1 MVKKKRIV
9 SKLILALVVLTAIS
23 CCFLGSTFARYT
35 SDGTGKATVAVA
47 KWDVSFGEEA
57 EEAVALGMISP
68 DDTEYDAETHKNAP
82 RSHTG
87 DKVLVATITNN
98 SDVDADVTVTLGTI
112 GFVNA
117 EGEAFTGFGEG
128 AGWSASSKTD
138 NPTQTQVAGLFSI
151 KLWYGGEGAL
161 DAEAAAANTELK
173 SGTTVTLGVGSET
186 PVELNIY
193 AEVTWTSADAL
204 LEGNSDALDS
214 WVGKNIAGLTS
225 TLTFTAVQ
233 GSETPVAS
241 GS

>member
-47 KWDVSFGEEA
+47 KWDVSFGENA

-68 DDTEYDAETHKNAP
+68 DDTEYDAGTHISTP

-98 SDVDADVTVTLGTI
+98 SDVEANVTVTLGTI

-128 AGWSASSKTD
+128 AGWSADSKTD

-151 KLWYGGEGAL
+151 KLYYCESDKDTQTATEATTPIASNAITL
-161 DAEAAAANTELK
+161 AAAPEAE
-173 SGTTVTLGVGSET
+173 GTADNV
-186 PVELNIY
+186 LNIY
-193 AEVTWTSADAL
+193 AEVTWTSADDS
-204 LEGNSDALDS
+204 LEGNSDALDT
-214 WVGKNIAGLTS
+214 WVGTNIAGLTS

-233 GSETPVAS
+233 GSVA
-241 GS
+241 